1 MYWGDFFS
9 QFPPLYDKYYDP
21 SSTNIKY
28 KPRIVDKKI
37 IETKKKKQKH
47 TESKQQNEQAKQKE
61 KTNKKWQR
69 PQTKLLWRKLVEV
82 KWNWIKL

>member
-37 IETKKKKQKH
+37 IETEKNKNIPKASNKTSKQNKKKKQIKNDNGP
-47 TESKQQNEQAKQKE
+47 K
-61 KTNKKWQR
+61 
-69 PQTKLLWRKLVEV
+69 RKCCEENL
-82 KWNWIKL
+82 